1 MYIAYMYV
9 YKHRKG
15 SENELKEGIR
25 NNIYG
30 PIKLP
35 LLGPLEMDQ
44 YNLLITEYIPL
55 YIGEQIS
62 I

>member
-35 LLGPLEMDQ
+35 LLGPLEVDQ
-44 YNLLITEYIPL
+44 YLSVTAGGDSLF
-55 YIGEQIS
+55 
-62 I
+62 